1 MIFVQL
7 FLRIDLATIKQKHF
21 ICNDPNRLS
30 YMQQSKKCLVIDDD
44 QDDQEIFVMCVE
56 AIDQNISCLSMEDAT
71 QAISWLGTHVADKP
85 DFIFVDV
92 NMPKINGLECLREIR
107 RMEHL
112 NTTRVFMYS
121 TSSEDTTIQ
130 KSRELGAEDF
140 IVKPSRL
147 AELREK
153 LRHIF
158 TGQLQT

>member
-1 MIFVQL
+1 MS
-7 FLRIDLATIKQKHF
+7 DW
-21 ICNDPNRLS
+21 LS
-30 YMQQSKKCLVIDDD
+30 TAVHDFCAAISTHRPSHNQTKTFYLQQSKKCLVIDDD